1 MKKLIATLIACGLVF
16 QTCAFASVT
25 NFTLDYDRATNEIDL
40 DVTVGYENNAPV
52 IVTVGKSGETLS
64 RTNLPEFM
72 YLYKTGD
79 GGDLVE
85 SIELDDTIVSGK
97 YTVYIDTAE
106 DSEEM
111 DIMVVNENDNSD
123 GGTNHV
129 MYVDIAGAADADAL
143 ETIISDANKMDKLGI
158 DPDLMAARAQFTGY
172 AAEVMFARKGS
183 GWSTIDA
190 FIDEY
195 NRALALSSAK
205 AGKNLDKVMASYA
218 DEFGTTLEAF
228 NALTTDQK
236 AYAADYFKDIDYIND
251 DIAQMY
257 EDMFILMDYK
267 TADAWGELR
276 EVIETKREAGECD
289 FDFEAYDEIDVE
301 RQEDVFSRLKA
312 AIADPECDTV
322 EEIADAFHDITYDV
336 LDEQYNNIGG
346 DEDEDYNTDWGDNDK
361 DIPDN
366 EVSDVPAPS
375 KPGTAP
381 IIKPGTENSSKY
393 DEETEKATPAPT
405 VTPVETEAPTEAP
418 VVPGEFADMTDHW
431 AKDYVDRLFDDGV
444 IGGYDDNTFRPNQNV
459 TRAEYIKMIVGMFNL
474 TETSEN
480 IFTDV
485 DASAWYTEYI
495 EKALAAGLITGDGG
509 KFNPNDTI
517 TRQDA
522 AVILYRLG
530 VKAGETEI
538 TFADEADVSDYAT
551 EAVKCLASAGII
563 NGSDGNFN
571 PKNAITRA
579 ETAAILCRTADLPA
593 EDEAET
599 PAEDEAETPAE
610 DEAETP
616 VEDEAETPAEDEAET
631 PVEDEA
637 EAPAEDEAEAPAK
650 DEAEEVTE
658 ETTEETTEEV
668 TE

>member
-25 NFTLDYDRATNEIDL
+25 NFTVGYDKATNEIDI
-40 DVTVGYENNAPV
+40 DATVGYENNAPV

-79 GGDLVE
+79 GGDLVK
-85 SIELDDTIVSGK
+85 SLELDDSIVSGK
-97 YTVYIDTAE
+97 YTVYLDTAE

-111 DIMVVNENDNSD
+111 DIMVVNLNDNSV

-129 MYVDIAGAADADAL
+129 MYVDISGAADAEAL
-143 ETIISDANKMDKLGI
+143 EEIISDANKMDKLGV
-158 DPDLMAARAQFTGY
+158 DPDLMSARAQFTDY
-172 AAEVMFARKGS
+172 AAEIMFARKGS
-183 GWSTIDA
+183 GWSTTDA
-190 FIDEY
+190 FVDEY

-205 AGKNLDKVMASYA
+205 AGKNLDKVMEGYA

-228 NALTTDQK
+228 DALTADQK
-236 AYAADYFKDIDYIND
+236 AYAADYFKNIDYIND
-251 DIAQMY
+251 DLAQMY

-276 EVIETKREAGECD
+276 EVIEAKREAGECD
-289 FDFEAYDEIDVE
+289 FDFEAYDEIESE
-301 RQEDVFSRLKA
+301 RQEDVFDRLKDV
-312 AIADPECDTV
+312 IADPECDTV
-322 EEIADAFHDITYDV
+322 EEIADAFQNITYDV
-336 LDEQYNNIGG
+336 LDEQYNDIGG
-346 DEDEDYNTDWGDNDK
+346 DEDEDYNTDWGDNDN

-418 VVPGEFADMTDHW
+418 VVPGEFADMADHW

-538 TFADEADVSDYAT
+538 TFADEANVSDYAT

-593 EDEAET
+593 EEEVETPVEDEAET

-610 DEAETP
+610 DEA
-616 VEDEAETPAEDEAET
+616 VEPTEDEAET
-631 PVEDEA
+631 PVE
-637 EAPAEDEAEAPAK
+637 